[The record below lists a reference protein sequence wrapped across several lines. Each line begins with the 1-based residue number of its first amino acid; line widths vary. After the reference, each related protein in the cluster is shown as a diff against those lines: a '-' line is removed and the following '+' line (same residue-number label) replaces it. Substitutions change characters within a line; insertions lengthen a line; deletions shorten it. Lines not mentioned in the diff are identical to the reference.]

1 MGLAMQTPHDFEKLT
16 RQASDAGVRL
26 EVVRGVTTWEALP
39 VYRHQRAV
47 RRIDQSI
54 RPLAS
59 DGTNA
64 CGCVVVQD
72 LSIRFPDGSHKRPDI
87 SVFCREPDE
96 LDSEVTLLPEAVIE
110 VLSEEY
116 EAKDLLIGVPFYRQ
130 VGIRDIVV
138 LDPRTGD
145 VRHWQQGQPER
156 AYASPVFLTFLCG
169 CAATV

>member
-1 MGLAMQTPHDFEKLT
+1 MRDADAAGL
-16 RQASDAGVRL
+16 RL
-26 EVVRGVTTWEALP
+26 ELVRGIPTWEALP

-59 DGTNA
+59 DGSNA
-64 CGCVVVQD
+64 CECIVVQD

-87 SVFCREPDE
+87 SIFCREPDE

-116 EAKDLLIGVPFYRQ
+116 EAKDLLIGVPFYQ
-130 VGIRDIVV
+130 QTGIRDIVV
-138 LDPRTGD
+138 LDPRTGA

-156 AYASPVFLTFLCG
+156 AYASPVLLAFLCG
-169 CAATV
+169 CEATV

>member
-1 MGLAMQTPHDFEKLT
+1 MQTSCDFEQLT
-16 RQASDAGVRL
+16 RQANDAGIRL
-26 EVVRGVTTWEALP
+26 EVVRGITTWEVSP

-64 CGCVVVQD
+64 CECIVVQD
-72 LSIRFPDGSHKRPDI
+72 VSVRFPDGSHKRPDI

-96 LDSEVTLLPEAVIE
+96 LDSAVTLLPEAVIE

-116 EAKDLLIGVPFYRQ
+116 EAKDLLIGVPFYQQ
-130 VGIRDIVV
+130 VGVRDIVV
-138 LDPRTGD
+138 LDPRTGE

-156 AYASPVFLTFLCG
+156 AYVSPATLTFLCG
-169 CAATV
+169 CTATV